1 MAELVGSQVYGGHA
15 KEGVDT
21 PYVIVTRI
29 SGQPFNTLSGPNS
42 LGDFESRL
50 QVDCIADRYADVKRI
65 GDAVRT
71 ALSGWRD
78 AGAGIT
84 SCMLDNE
91 QDDTEPNLDGSNV
104 VTQRVIQDYIVHYQ

>member
-21 PYVIVTRI
+21 PYVIVSRI
-29 SGQPFNTLSGPNS
+29 SGQPFNTLSGPNT
-42 LGDFESRL
+42 LGDFEARL
-50 QVDCIADRYADVKRI
+50 QVDCIADRYADAKRI
-65 GDAVRT
+65 GDATRT

-78 AGAGIT
+78 AGAGII